1 MNMDEREWMAG
12 APPRELWNRLN
23 RECHMGTLPGYLAE
37 HAEVRPVK
45 VPTWPPRQGT
55 RTAWEVWVD
64 GKHVIPAEHDHIY
77 IYRKGGDAERFD
89 GGYCAEICDALYRV
103 IAEAEAEGRGPGYV
117 KVPGFIP
124 VGAGDRALDSS
135 ELARM
140 TAFPD
145 DRHSELHKGFREWVD
160 GKFTPYRMLLMALGE
175 EEPAEAM
182 LELYIDHLAEAGDEE
197 ALFRQFGVRM
207 IMVDTVKEG

>member
-1 MNMDEREWMAG
+1 MDEREWMAG

-23 RECHMGTLPGYLAE
+23 RECFLDSLPGYLKE

-45 VPTWPPRQGT
+45 VPTWPPGSGT
-55 RTAWEVWVD
+55 RTVWEVWVD
-64 GKHVIPAEHDHIY
+64 GKHVIPAERDHIY

-89 GGYCAEICDALYRV
+89 GGYCAEICSELDRMT
-103 IAEAEAEGRGPGYV
+103 AEAEAEGRGPGYV
-117 KVPGFIP
+117 KVPGFVP
-124 VGAGDRALDSS
+124 VGSGDRSYDSS

-140 TAFPD
+140 TPFPD
-145 DRHSELHKGFREWVD
+145 DSRSELREGFREWVD
-160 GKFTPYRMLLMALGE
+160 GKFTPYRMLLMALRE

-182 LELYIDHLAEAGDEE
+182 LKLYIDHLAETGDEK

-207 IMVDTVKEG
+207 IMVDTVI

>member
-1 MNMDEREWMAG
+1 MDEREWMAG

-23 RECHMGTLPGYLAE
+23 RECFLDSLPGYLKE

-45 VPTWPPRQGT
+45 VPAWPPGSGT
-55 RTAWEVWVD
+55 RIVWEVWVD
-64 GKHVIPAEHDHIY
+64 GKHVIPAERDHIY

-89 GGYCAEICDALYRV
+89 GGYCAEICHELNRMT
-103 IAEAEAEGRGPGYV
+103 AEAEAEGRGPGYV
-117 KVPGFIP
+117 KVPGFVP
-124 VGAGDRALDSS
+124 VGAEDRSYDSF

-145 DRHSELHKGFREWVD
+145 DSHSELREGFREWVD
-160 GKFTPYRMLLMALGE
+160 GHFTPYRMMLMVLRQ
-175 EEPAEAM
+175 EEPAEFM
-182 LELYIDHLAEAGDEE
+182 LKLYIDHLAETGDEK

-207 IMVDTVKEG
+207 IMVDTVKEE

>member
-1 MNMDEREWMAG
+1 MDEREWMAG
-12 APPRELWNRLN
+12 APLRELWNRLN
-23 RECHMGTLPGYLAE
+23 RECSLDSLPGYLRE

-45 VPTWPPRQGT
+45 VPNWPPGSGT
-55 RTAWEVWVD
+55 RIVWEVWVD

-77 IYRKGGDAERFD
+77 IYRKGVDAERFD
-89 GGYCAEICDALYRV
+89 GGHCAEICDALYRMA
-103 IAEAEAEGRGPGYV
+103 AEAEAEGRGPGYV

-124 VGAGDRALDSS
+124 VGAGDRSYDST

-140 TAFPD
+140 TPFLD
-145 DRHSELHKGFREWVD
+145 DSRSELREGFREWVD
-160 GKFTPYRMLLMALGE
+160 GMFTPYRMMLVFLGQ
-175 EEPAEAM
+175 EEPAEFM
-182 LELYIDHLAEAGDEE
+182 LRLYIDHLAEAGDEK